1 MTTSSDKA
9 ECITEFSRSLKGCSI
24 RSTTLS
30 SSYMLLKRMACCT
43 SSIFFG
49 FVWIFP
55 ECYSPEVFSSG
66 PHISSAYP
74 TCMQRVKN
82 SEDTDLRHPIGRG
95 QHSVAYSL
103 LPEVGNSLAPKA
115 SFNDAHRAQVLKIE
129 IRILC
134 KVGNVPSFP
143 CARLVM
149 YPTFLKI
156 TSLLVV
162 RRLRTHGAAY
172 WSACWTDESLNE
184 NLRNWARVAHPV
196 VWHARILN
204 TSMEA
209 FEAKRRRTDPGL
221 SQRYTVAATNQSSR
235 QTKTTSCSN
244 SLHDHKEN
252 TIR

>member
-9 ECITEFSRSLKGCSI
+9 ECITEFSRSLKGCSV

-149 YPTFLKI
+149 YPPFLRLRLSWLYAGFAPMALPI
-156 TSLLVV
+156 GRLAGRTSLSTRTSATGLV
-162 RRLRTHGAAY
+162 LH
-172 WSACWTDESLNE
+172 
-184 NLRNWARVAHPV
+184 
-196 VWHARILN
+196 ILWCG
-204 TSMEA
+204 MPE
-209 FEAKRRRTDPGL
+209 F
-221 SQRYTVAATNQSSR
+221 
-235 QTKTTSCSN
+235 
-244 SLHDHKEN
+244 
-252 TIR
+252 